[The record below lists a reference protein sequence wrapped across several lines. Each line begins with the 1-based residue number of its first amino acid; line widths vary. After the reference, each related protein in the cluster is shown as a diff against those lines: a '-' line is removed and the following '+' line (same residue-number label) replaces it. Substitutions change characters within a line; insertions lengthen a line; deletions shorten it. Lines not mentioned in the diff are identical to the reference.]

1 MELKQV
7 DVIGE
12 LEAHSNANTSNS
24 RLTCISN
31 KDKWGGPQASL
42 VSQAATKT
50 GHIGGHQCHCLV
62 SLRPLMGTTHGGL
75 AAQGDIFRKNQD
87 RRGEKTG
94 CRIVSRRSGETP
106 LRIFPQLCVWQGDS
120 E

>member
-87 RRGEKTG
+87 RREDWMPD
-94 CRIVSRRSGETP
+94 SQQALRRDTLTNLP
-106 LRIFPQLCVWQGDS
+106 TVVCVAGRQ
-120 E
+120 